1 MKVEMLGV
9 TLGED
14 EEAPR
19 PPFPVPAGDVV
30 TLKPEETGDTEMEF
44 EMVELADPVDRDPV
58 DRDPVDR
65 GDTRTEPEPGLELE
79 LKLRAVGRPEDPVE
93 RAEDPEGR
101 IEDPGGRTRLLELV
115 LATEAE
121 DGLTLFG
128 TEEDASEAPVEEE
141 PPEDAGVGRP
151 APPGVEVVEPAFC
164 LKISP
169 LARQLAAWQS
179 CPNPIPYLSNP
190 LSHHVS
196 LSPRCHLPPR
206 PGATVVVVK

>member
-14 EEAPR
+14 EETPR

-58 DRDPVDR
+58 DR
-65 GDTRTEPEPGLELE
+65 GGTRTEPEPGLELE

-101 IEDPGGRTRLLELV
+101 TRLLELV

-128 TEEDASEAPVEEE
+128 TEEDASEAPVDEE